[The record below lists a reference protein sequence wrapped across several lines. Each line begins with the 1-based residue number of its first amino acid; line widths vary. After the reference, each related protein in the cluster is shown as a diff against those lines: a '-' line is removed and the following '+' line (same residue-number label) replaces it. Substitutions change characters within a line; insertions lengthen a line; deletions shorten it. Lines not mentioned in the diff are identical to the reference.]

1 MAGFTTL
8 SRAGF
13 LLPTRLK
20 NSYDGA
26 GHRQRAHDWKSSSA
40 GPAAISAGS
49 IATLRNRARDATRN
63 DPYAFGGV
71 DRLVSNTI
79 GSGIMPKSRHP
90 EAGVREALQEL
101 WDDWSAESDADG
113 VLDFYGQQALV
124 ARAVYESGECFV
136 RLRMRSLS
144 DGLAVPLQLQV
155 LESEF
160 VPAEKNGLA
169 QNGNR
174 IRQGIE
180 FDPGGQRVAYW
191 MYSSHPGERSIGG
204 DFNALQRVPANQV
217 IHVYEPTRP
226 GQLRGVTS
234 LAPVLLRLRTLD
246 SFDDAVAY
254 RQEVANL
261 FAGFIKKPA
270 PEASGP
276 LVDPGQPSQPAAGF
290 APMVGLEPGTMQELL
305 PGEEI
310 EFSDPPDGG
319 NNYPDFMRQQLQAIA
334 VGFGLPYE
342 ILTGDLRGVND
353 RVIRVVLNEFRR
365 RIEQRQFSVF
375 VHQLCRPVRNA
386 WTRTA
391 VLAGVISLP
400 GFATA
405 PRPYLRTRWVPQ
417 GWAYLHPV
425 QDVQAKKLEV
435 RAGFRSRS
443 SVILSQGDDPELT
456 ENEMMADN
464 ARADAKGLSLD
475 SDSRLRDDQ
484 GEIIEDNRKET
495 P

>member
-1 MAGFTTL
+1 
-8 SRAGF
+8 
-13 LLPTRLK
+13 
-20 NSYDGA
+20 
-26 GHRQRAHDWKSSSA
+26 
-40 GPAAISAGS
+40 
-49 IATLRNRARDATRN
+49 
-63 DPYAFGGV
+63 
-71 DRLVSNTI
+71 
-79 GSGIMPKSRHP
+79 
-90 EAGVREALQEL
+90 
-101 WDDWSAESDADG
+101 
-113 VLDFYGQQALV
+113 
-124 ARAVYESGECFV
+124 
-136 RLRMRSLS
+136 
-144 DGLAVPLQLQV
+144 
-155 LESEF
+155 
-160 VPAEKNGLA
+160 
-169 QNGNR
+169 
-174 IRQGIE
+174 
-180 FDPGGQRVAYW
+180 
-191 MYSSHPGERSIGG
+191 
-204 DFNALQRVPANQV
+204 
-217 IHVYEPTRP
+217 
-226 GQLRGVTS
+226 
-234 LAPVLLRLRTLD
+234 
-246 SFDDAVAY
+246 
-254 RQEVANL
+254 
-261 FAGFIKKPA
+261 
-270 PEASGP
+270 
-276 LVDPGQPSQPAAGF
+276 
-290 APMVGLEPGTMQELL
+290 
-305 PGEEI
+305 
-310 EFSDPPDGG
+310 
-319 NNYPDFMRQQLQAIA
+319 MRQQLQAIA